1 MRQSSTTCR
10 LLRNLSWILIEKGC
24 ETLKTFAD
32 LLSKAIII
40 AIVIK
45 VEEQLCFY
53 SSRTFCLRLRE
64 TCQHCIEQD
73 GHYFWKL
80 YQVYCAW
87 LIKWVVNQLRLT
99 FLIKIEKL
107 VLSTHRFINCTRRR
121 MCLAKRDFESI
132 IIYTQEK

>member
-32 LLSKAIII
+32 LLSKAI
-40 AIVIK
+40 IVIK

>member
-1 MRQSSTTCR
+1 MGMRQSSTTCR

-45 VEEQLCFY
+45 VEEHLCFY
-53 SSRTFCLRLRE
+53 SSSTFCLRLRE

-73 GHYFWKL
+73 GHYF
-80 YQVYCAW
+80 
-87 LIKWVVNQLRLT
+87 
-99 FLIKIEKL
+99 
-107 VLSTHRFINCTRRR
+107 
-121 MCLAKRDFESI
+121 
-132 IIYTQEK
+132 

>member
-45 VEEQLCFY
+45 VEEHLCFY
-53 SSRTFCLRLRE
+53 SSSTFCLRLRE

-99 FLIKIEKL
+99 FLIKIERL

-132 IIYTQEK
+132 INTQEK